1 MLETQA
7 VVVRIED
14 GVTYV
19 QSERP
24 SGCGHCSA
32 QGGCASGTLAQIF
45 GTGRTAFAAS
55 NGVDAR
61 VGESVII
68 GVEEGA
74 LLSSTVA
81 VYLVPLVL
89 LIAGAALGTAV
100 SRPAGNPDLYSV
112 IGAVSGLVLGT
123 VWIRLFSATRRTR
136 SRYRPTILGRAPEGM
151 SCAARGSGH

>member
-19 QSERP
+19 QTERP
-24 SGCGHCSA
+24 SGCGHCSSE
-32 QGGCASGTLAQIF
+32 GGCASGTLTKIF
-45 GTGRTAFAAS
+45 GAGRTAFVAA

-81 VYLVPLVL
+81 VYLVPLAL
-89 LIAGAALGTAV
+89 LIAGAGLGTAL
-100 SRPAGNPDLYSV
+100 SHRAGNPDLYSV
-112 IGAVSGLVLGT
+112 LGAAAGLLLGT
-123 VWIRLFSATRRTR
+123 VWIRIFSATRRTG
-136 SRYRPTILGRAPEGM
+136 SRYRPIILGRASEGM
-151 SCAARGSGH
+151 QCTPRGCGH